1 MQIHIIDIH
10 YLATQEEIAKVRPL
24 HRDFLDIGYNK
35 GIFIASGSKTSKT
48 GGIIIARGDIEEI
61 KKFIKDDPYRT
72 NKVAEYHFISF
83 DAVKHIPELTN
94 S

>member
-35 GIFIASGSKTSKT
+35 GIFIASGPKTSKT
-48 GGIIIARGDIEEI
+48 GGIIIAR
-61 KKFIKDDPYRT
+61 
-72 NKVAEYHFISF
+72 
-83 DAVKHIPELTN
+83 
-94 S
+94 